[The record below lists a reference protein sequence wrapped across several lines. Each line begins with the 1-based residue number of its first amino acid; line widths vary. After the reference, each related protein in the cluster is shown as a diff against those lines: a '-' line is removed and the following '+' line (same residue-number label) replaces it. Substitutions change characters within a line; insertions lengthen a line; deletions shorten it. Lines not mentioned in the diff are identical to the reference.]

1 LRGNEATSGAKQNFV
16 LGGLIVR
23 LLENTTHWHSLDI
36 SDREFLATDIEGVES
51 VGAGGAVFEEV
62 FFRFGEFLA
71 RLVLAEAV
79 APSAHSRQLDGKNK
93 AGIVATAEKGT

>member
-1 LRGNEATSGAKQNFV
+1 MRGNEATSGAKQNFV

-51 VGAGGAVFEEV
+51 IGAGGAVFEEV

-71 RLVLAEAV
+71 RLVLAEAI
-79 APSAHSRQLDGKNK
+79 APSAHSCRLDDKNK
-93 AGIVATAEKGT
+93 AGIVATVEKGT